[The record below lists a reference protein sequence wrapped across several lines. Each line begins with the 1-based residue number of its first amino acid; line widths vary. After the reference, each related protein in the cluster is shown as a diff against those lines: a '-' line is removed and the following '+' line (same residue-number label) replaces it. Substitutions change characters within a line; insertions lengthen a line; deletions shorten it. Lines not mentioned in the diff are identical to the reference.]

1 MSLTNKLERK
11 INSLELITLDD
22 IIATLQPKG
31 LPDFVAYQYWK
42 NLLNRKIIIN
52 EEITKDI
59 IESAVIPYIDMDND
73 GTGEPIEI
81 YLDTIGGEIYPGFNL
96 VDMIEKAKTP
106 TTIHILSRATSMG
119 LLIAMAGHNNPNVKT
134 VCHKFSIGLLHSGS
148 QFLDGTAHAV
158 KDTFNFTQAYENKI
172 KELNFIFKCNFFKE
186 RNDNPAHSL
195 HLTAYK
201 FN

>member
-81 YLDTIGGEIYPGFNL
+81 YLDTIGGEIYPGL
-96 VDMIEKAKTP
+96 
-106 TTIHILSRATSMG
+106 IL
-119 LLIAMAGHNNPNVKT
+119 
-134 VCHKFSIGLLHSGS
+134 
-148 QFLDGTAHAV
+148 
-158 KDTFNFTQAYENKI
+158 
-172 KELNFIFKCNFFKE
+172 
-186 RNDNPAHSL
+186 
-195 HLTAYK
+195 
-201 FN
+201 